1 MPSGKTHQRIN
12 EAAMA
17 LCTPAAFALAWAAT
31 DDPVQAA
38 ILTGYGLGGM
48 LFGTYLADPDLDH
61 DHITRTEARIR
72 RIPVLGY
79 PLHLLFV
86 AFWYPYARM
95 SKHRGPSHRPVVGTL
110 GRLGYIIAMLVLLNA
125 VGRWI
130 LFGTPKHWADP
141 LLALIVWGV
150 RNPARAGA
158 WIAGECL
165 ADFLHALADR
175 FWPHPVQ
182 RTRRVGWRLDRSAAE
197 REWRG

>member
-17 LCTPAAFALAWAAT
+17 LATPAAFAVAWSVT

-38 ILTGYGLGGM
+38 ILTAYGLGGM

-61 DHITRTEARIR
+61 DHITHTEARIR
-72 RIPVLGY
+72 KIRVLGR

-95 SKHRGPSHRPVVGTL
+95 SKHRGPSHWPVVGTL
-110 GRLGYIIAMLVLLNA
+110 GRLGYIIAMLALLNA
-125 VGRWI
+125 LGRWV
-130 LFGTPKHWADP
+130 LLGTPEHWADP

-158 WIAGECL
+158 WMAGECL
-165 ADFLHALADR
+165 ADFLHSLTDR

-182 RTRRVGWRLDRSAAE
+182 RTRRVGWRSLD
-197 REWRG
+197 